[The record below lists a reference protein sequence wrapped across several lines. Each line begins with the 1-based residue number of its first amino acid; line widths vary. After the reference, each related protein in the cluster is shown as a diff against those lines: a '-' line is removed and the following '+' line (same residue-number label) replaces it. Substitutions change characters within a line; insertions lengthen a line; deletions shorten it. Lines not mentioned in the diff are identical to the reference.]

1 MMTELYKIANE
12 YAALMSEDLP
22 PELVADTIEGIEGEF
37 TDKVSAILSLCKNE
51 LAYAESL
58 RGEALSL
65 NDRAKAIYN
74 KVERLR
80 QYIADCMIQADMK
93 KVRAGPHEVTLR
105 AARKVVEITDPMAI
119 PVDLVEYET
128 VVKPNKLEIKRRIL
142 AGEEISGA
150 IVKDGKQSLI
160 IK

>member
-1 MMTELYKIANE
+1 MAELYKIANE

-22 PELVADTIEGIEGEF
+22 PELIADTLEGIEGEF
-37 TDKVSAILSLCKNE
+37 TDKVAAILALCKNE
-51 LAYAESL
+51 SAYADSL
-58 RGEALSL
+58 KEEASSL
-65 NDRAKAIYN
+65 NERAKAITN

-80 QYIADCMIQADMK
+80 QYIADCMIQAEMK
-93 KVRAGPHEVTLR
+93 KVRSGVHEVTLR
-105 AARKVVEITDPMAI
+105 AASKVVEITDPMAI

-142 AGEEISGA
+142 AGEEIAGA
-150 IVKDGKQSLI
+150 TVKDGKTSLI

>member
-1 MMTELYKIANE
+1 MAELYKIANE

-22 PELVADTIEGIEGEF
+22 SELIADTIEGIEGEF
-37 TDKVSAILSLCKNE
+37 TDKVSAILALCKNE
-51 LAYAESL
+51 SAYADSL
-58 RGEALSL
+58 KEEASSL
-65 NDRAKAIYN
+65 NERASAITN

-80 QYIADCMIQADMK
+80 QYIADCMIQAEMK
-93 KVRAGPHEVTLR
+93 RVRAGVHEVTLR
-105 AARKVVEITDPMAI
+105 AASKIVEITDPMAI

-142 AGEEISGA
+142 AGEDIAGA
-150 IVKDGKQSLI
+150 TVKDGKTSLI